1 MYKILILAASLTCM
15 SFAAKAHEFWISP
28 DKHLVS
34 TSDTVAAALI
44 VGQDF
49 EGNSQAYLPRSFK
62 RFDYAIGGKI
72 APVEGRLGDRPA
84 LKMDAPGEGL
94 MVIIHETTG
103 LLLTWDEFER
113 FEAFVE
119 HKDATWT
126 LEAHKTRGLSEEN
139 VREIYTRYAKSLVG
153 IGSAAGADIEAGLET
168 EIVALE
174 NPYTDNMS
182 DGIDVRLLYQGGPR
196 RDEQVEVYERTA
208 SGDVSV
214 FTVRTNGE
222 GVATVPVRPGA
233 RYMLDAVVLREPTA
247 ELASE
252 RNVAWE
258 SLWANLTFGVP
269 AN

>member
-1 MYKILILAASLTCM
+1 MYKILILAASLACM

-49 EGNSQAYLPRSFK
+49 EGNSQAFLPRSFE

-72 APVEGRLGDRPA
+72 APVEVRLGDRPA

-126 LEAHKTRGLSEEN
+126 LEA
-139 VREIYTRYAKSLVG
+139 
-153 IGSAAGADIEAGLET
+153 
-168 EIVALE
+168 
-174 NPYTDNMS
+174 
-182 DGIDVRLLYQGGPR
+182 
-196 RDEQVEVYERTA
+196 
-208 SGDVSV
+208 
-214 FTVRTNGE
+214 
-222 GVATVPVRPGA
+222 
-233 RYMLDAVVLREPTA
+233 
-247 ELASE
+247 
-252 RNVAWE
+252 
-258 SLWANLTFGVP
+258 
-269 AN
+269 